1 MSVSA
6 VAVLPVRGAG
16 ARVDA
21 VLRDLAVAGYA
32 LRTRGIALE
41 VLVVDAGDREA
52 VEVAGKAAARYGL
65 DLEVIAGPAAERAG
79 KRGDAVHGRPPETD
93 GTDPWLAGMA
103 HAAERDAD
111 LVVTID
117 DSGRHDPMQ
126 IPHLIDQLRR
136 ENADV
141 VVGSRWQRGSGTP
154 GLSLGRWLR
163 GRTAS
168 LAFRAVTGVGAVQD
182 ATTTFKVARAAAVRD
197 VVGELAGSGGRGA
210 AAQASFLALAVARG
224 WRVEEGAVIYRRA
237 TGPEAG
243 TDPAE
248 VRAFLANLVGLRRRA
263 GQVRHARLAPAGR
276 EFGTEH
282 FGAAADLERLGTA
295 TRFFDWV
302 LDQFGPHLRGHV
314 LEVGAGFGTITR
326 RLLERDPELTM
337 VALEP
342 AANLFADLEALASVE
357 PRLRAH
363 QQTLATWSPD
373 EGERFDAVVYLN
385 VLEHIED
392 DAAELRRAAGVLR
405 QGGALLVFVPGLER
419 LYSDL
424 DWQAGHY
431 RRYGVGQLRALVRA
445 AGFEP
450 VKLAYFDLLGVL
462 PYWVVYRLLGRT
474 RIAGSTLWGYDR
486 VLVPVSRGIQAV
498 LRRPPVGKN
507 VLLVALRR

>member
-1 MSVSA
+1 MDTRA
-6 VAVLPVRGAG
+6 VAVLPVMGAG
-16 ARVDA
+16 ATIDA
-21 VLRDLAVAGYA
+21 VLRDLAVAGYG
-32 LRTRGIALE
+32 LRTRGIELG

-52 VEVAGKAAARYGL
+52 VETAVKRAGEHEL
-65 DLEVIAGPAAERAG
+65 DLEVVPGP
-79 KRGDAVHGRPPETD
+79 VD

-103 HAAERDAD
+103 HAAGRGAD

-136 ENADV
+136 DHADV

-197 VVGELAGSGGRGA
+197 VTGELAGWAGRGA
-210 AAQASFLALAVARG
+210 AAQAAFLAMAVARG
-224 WRVEEGAVIYRRA
+224 WRVEEGAVIYRGA
-237 TGPEAG
+237 SGPDVP
-243 TDPAE
+243 TRPAD
-248 VRAFLANLVGLRRRA
+248 VRAFLRNLAGLRRRA
-263 GQVRHARLAPAGR
+263 GQLREARLAPGGR

-302 LDQFGPHLRGHV
+302 LDQFGASLRGHV
-314 LEVGAGFGTITR
+314 LEVGAGLGTITR
-326 RLLERDPELTM
+326 RLLERDPELSIA
-337 VALEP
+337 ALEP
-342 AANLFADLEALASVE
+342 AANLYADLEALASVE
-357 PRLRAH
+357 PRVSAH
-363 QQTLATWSPD
+363 QATLATWSPSP
-373 EGERFDAVVYLN
+373 GEQFDAVMYLN

-392 DAAELRRAAGVLR
+392 DAAELRRAAAVLR
-405 QGGALLVFVPGLER
+405 PGGALLVFVPGLEG
-419 LYSDL
+419 LYSEL

-431 RRYGVGQLRALVRA
+431 RRYGVGQLRKLVEG

-450 VKLAYFDLLGVL
+450 VKLAYFDVLGVL
-462 PYWVVYRLLGRT
+462 PYWMVYRVLGRT

-507 VLLVALRR
+507 VLLVAVRR